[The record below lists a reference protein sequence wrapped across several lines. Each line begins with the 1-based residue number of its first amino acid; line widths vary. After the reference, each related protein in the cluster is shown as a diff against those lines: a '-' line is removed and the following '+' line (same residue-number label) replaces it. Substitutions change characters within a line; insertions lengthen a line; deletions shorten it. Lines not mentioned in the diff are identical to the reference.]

1 MKKFYVL
8 MNEVTKIGKD
18 RVITHTLDLV
28 DGTTGEVFSARG
40 SAKCGKGDHWEF
52 ALGADMAR
60 NRAIVRALRK
70 WKKSQLNAIEYLRKQ
85 YLAKLSVLE
94 DEYNTISDSYYK
106 GLHNLEVS
114 LDCANC
120 SLPDGLDAEEKDEVL
135 EPDEGF
141 YEEEEED
148 EDFCIDEE

>member
-1 MKKFYVL
+1 MKKFYEL
-8 MNEVTKIGKD
+8 MNEVTTIGKD

-70 WKKSQLNAIEYLRKQ
+70 WKKSQLSAMEYLRKQ
-85 YLAKLSVLE
+85 YLQKMSVLE
-94 DEYNTISDSYYK
+94 SEFDTISDCYYR

-120 SLPDGLDAEEKDEVL
+120 NLPDGLDTEEKAEVL
-135 EPDEGF
+135 EPDESL

-148 EDFCIDEE
+148 EDVCIDEE